1 MRTSRVLKCSGTT
14 TKNFAMN
21 IYYRKQ
27 IWKITLLAIAL
38 GIAMLSLWYTN
49 GLVEKLSQEEE
60 KKVKLWAEGT
70 KRLTSMET
78 TMSEISFLF
87 NTVVQN
93 NTTVPVIL
101 TNQEGD
107 VVSWRNLDSLKATT
121 SPEFLKEMLTQM
133 KADHPPIVIPLA
145 DNHFNYIYYTDSLL
159 LTQLK
164 YYPYA
169 QLTVI
174 AIFIL
179 VAYLAFS
186 SSRNAEQ
193 NQVWVGMAKET
204 AHQLGTPLS
213 SLMGWLE
220 YLKSTGLDENI
231 SVEIEKDIHRL
242 ETVTQRFSKIGAT
255 PTLKPLQVITVVEQ
269 ALGYLKTRV
278 SKKVSLELE
287 VNCSEQLL
295 VPLNQPLF
303 EWVIENLFKNAV
315 DAMEGEGQLKVSIS
329 ENEKQVFIDFSD
341 TGKGIPSGDF
351 KRIFRP
357 GFTTKTRGWGLGLSL
372 AKRIVEYYHKGKIFV
387 KESQPNVGS
396 TFRVALKK

>member
-1 MRTSRVLKCSGTT
+1 M
-14 TKNFAMN
+14 
-21 IYYRKQ
+21 
-27 IWKITLLAIAL
+27 LLAVAVGIAL
-38 GIAMLSLWYTN
+38 LSLWYTN
-49 GLVEKLSQEEE
+49 GLVEKLSKEEE

-78 TMSEISFLF
+78 TMSEINFLF
-87 NTVVQN
+87 NSVVQS

-101 TNQEGD
+101 TNQDGEI
-107 VVSWRNLDSLKATT
+107 VSWRNLEDSLKAAT
-121 SPEFLKEMLTQM
+121 SKDYLKEELEEM
-133 KADHPPIVIPLA
+133 KAEHDSIVIPLT
-145 DNHFNYIYYTDSLL
+145 DNHFNYIYYKDSLL

-169 QLTVI
+169 QLTII

-179 VAYLAFS
+179 VSYLAFS

-220 YLKSTGLDENI
+220 YLKSTGLDDATAA
-231 SVEIEKDIHRL
+231 EIGKDIHRL
-242 ETVTQRFSKIGAT
+242 ETVTQRFSKIGAKPVLT
-255 PTLKPLQVITVVEQ
+255 PLPIKEVVEQ
-269 ALGYLKTRV
+269 SLNYLKSRV
-278 SKKVSLELE
+278 SKKVELELE
-287 VNCSEQLL
+287 VHCADQQQ

-315 DAMEGEGQLKVSIS
+315 DAMEGEGQIKVLIS
-329 ENEKQVFIDFSD
+329 EKGKYVFIDLTDS
-341 TGKGIPSGDF
+341 GKGIPSSDF

-387 KESQPNVGS
+387 KESEAGKGS
-396 TFRVALKK
+396 TFRVVLKK

>member
-1 MRTSRVLKCSGTT
+1 
-14 TKNFAMN
+14 MN

-27 IWKITLLAIAL
+27 IWKITLLTIAVGIAL
-38 GIAMLSLWYTN
+38 LSLWYTN
-49 GLVEKLSQEEE
+49 KLVEKLSKEEE

-101 TNQEGD
+101 TNQQGEI
-107 VVSWRNLDSLKATT
+107 VSWRNLDSLKAVS
-121 SPEFLKEMLTQM
+121 SPDYVKEELAEM
-133 KADHPPIVIPLA
+133 KADHDPIIIPLT
-145 DNHFNYIYYTDSLL
+145 DNHFNYIYYKDSLL
-159 LTQLK
+159 LTQLR

-179 VAYLAFS
+179 VSYLAFS

-220 YLKSTGLDENI
+220 YLKSTGLDEAT
-231 SVEIEKDIHRL
+231 SSEIEKDINRL

-255 PTLKPLQVITVVEQ
+255 PVLTPLQIKTVVEES
-269 ALGYLKTRV
+269 LHYLKTRV
-278 SKKVSLELE
+278 SKKVELELIVE
-287 VNCSEQLL
+287 CDDQQM

-315 DAMEGEGQLKVSIS
+315 DAMEGEGSLKVIIS
-329 ENEKQVFIDFSD
+329 EKGKHAFIDFTD
-341 TGKGIPSGDF
+341 TGKGVNSSDF

-372 AKRIVEYYHKGKIFV
+372 AKRIVEYYHRGKIFV
-387 KESQPNVGS
+387 KESQPGKGS

>member
-1 MRTSRVLKCSGTT
+1 
-14 TKNFAMN
+14 MN

-27 IWKITLLAIAL
+27 IWKITLLTVAVSIAI
-38 GIAMLSLWYTN
+38 LSLWYTN
-49 GLVEKLSQEEE
+49 GLVEKLSKEEE

-101 TNQEGD
+101 TNQDGEI
-107 VVSWRNLDSLKATT
+107 VSWRNVDSLKAV
-121 SPEFLKEMLTQM
+121 SNPDYVKEELEEM
-133 KADHPPIVIPLA
+133 KAEHEPIVIPLT
-145 DNHFNYIYYTDSLL
+145 DNHFNYIYYKDSLL
-159 LTQLK
+159 LTQLR

-169 QLTVI
+169 QLTII

-179 VAYLAFS
+179 VSYLAFS

-220 YLKSTGLDENI
+220 YLKSTGLDEAT
-231 SVEIEKDIHRL
+231 STEIEKDIHRL
-242 ETVTQRFSKIGAT
+242 QTVTERFSKIGAT
-255 PTLKPLQVITVVEQ
+255 PVLTPLQIKSVVEQ
-269 ALGYLKTRV
+269 SLYYLKTRV
-278 SKKVSLELE
+278 SKKVQLELE
-287 VNCSEQLL
+287 VQCDDQQL

-315 DAMEGEGQLKVSIS
+315 DAMEGEGHLKVIIS
-329 ENEKQVFIDFSD
+329 EKDKQVFIDFID
-341 TGKGIPSGDF
+341 TGKGVNSSDF

-387 KESQPNVGS
+387 KESEVGKGS
-396 TFRVALKK
+396 TFRVVLKK

>member
-1 MRTSRVLKCSGTT
+1 
-14 TKNFAMN
+14 MN

-27 IWKITLLAIAL
+27 IWKITLLTVAL
-38 GIAMLSLWYTN
+38 GIAVLSLWYT
-49 GLVEKLSQEEE
+49 EKLVDKLSKEEE

-101 TNQEGD
+101 TNQKGEI
-107 VVSWRNLDSLKATT
+107 VSWRNVDSLKALN
-121 SPEFLKEMLTQM
+121 SPDYLKEELLEM
-133 KADHPPIVIPLA
+133 KADHEPIVIPLT
-145 DNHFNYIYYTDSLL
+145 DHHFNYIYYKDSLL
-159 LTQLK
+159 LTQLR

-179 VAYLAFS
+179 VSYLAFS

-220 YLKSTGLDENI
+220 YLKSTGLDEAT
-231 SVEIEKDIHRL
+231 SLEIEKDINRL

-255 PTLKPLQVITVVEQ
+255 PVLLPLQIKSVVEQ
-269 ALGYLKTRV
+269 SLHYLKSRV
-278 SKKVSLELE
+278 SKKVELELL
-287 VNCSEQLL
+287 VQCDEQQM

-315 DAMEGEGQLKVSIS
+315 DAMEGEGSLKVIIS
-329 ENEKQVFIDFSD
+329 AKDKHVFIDFVD
-341 TGKGIPSGDF
+341 TGKGVNSSDF

-387 KESQPNVGS
+387 KESEVGKGS
-396 TFRVALKK
+396 TFRVMLKK